1 MLPRIGIERARAP
14 IAIDAP
20 TCQGATHGLGAG
32 AGLLSVLSATL
43 LYDRPA
49 LGALAIAAVLGAYA
63 MLGAVIQ
70 PQDPS
75 DRRDTWRFVQP
86 TAAAPT
92 KATQFGRV
100 SATRSRLH
108 TGPRLPDR
116 RPEGDAGS

>member
-1 MLPRIGIERARAP
+1 MVLAQAP
-14 IAIDAP
+14 D
-20 TCQGATHGLGAG
+20 
-32 AGLLSVLSATL
+32 SSASL

-63 MLGAVIQ
+63 MLDAVIQ

-75 DRRDTWRFVQP
+75 DRRDTWRFIQP
-86 TAAAPT
+86 TAAAPPT

-108 TGPRLPDR
+108 TGPRRPDR
-116 RPEGDAGS
+116 RPEGDAGA